1 MMMTMTTKK
10 TTTMTRTKMLLGSVV
25 VGALVGTASAQD
37 FSQQDFTHD
46 EADMPWCDTLEI
58 GSAGAVDCAL
68 MSGDVL
74 LNFAYESSEWGA
86 VLSFTQ
92 HNPMTGELLDAS
104 DPLTIESVVSA
115 PSLRDINE
123 DGTPELFIPY
133 ITGNVNTYYYVWQ
146 ADEDG
151 IYYPS
156 GELGGFGV
164 DAFEIRDGMVIT
176 TTRDNAATY
185 HETAQRLDV
194 DGFVHIYELRI
205 DAAAGQC
212 TLTDGSGI
220 VARGLDADAILA
232 ACQASLA
239 D

>member
-1 MMMTMTTKK
+1 MMTRMKRMMMPGAILTAIA
-10 TTTMTRTKMLLGSVV
+10 LSASV
-25 VGALVGTASAQD
+25 AA
-37 FSQQDFTHD
+37 QDFTHAED
-46 EADMPWCDTLEI
+46 GLPWCDTLEFGYA
-58 GSAGAVDCAL
+58 GSVDCAL
-68 MSGDVL
+68 MPGEVL
-74 LNFAYESSEWGA
+74 LNFVYETGDWES
-86 VLSFTQ
+86 VLTFTQ
-92 HNPMTGELLDAS
+92 HDPMSGEVLDAS
-104 DPLTIESVVSA
+104 DPLTIERVISA
-115 PSLRDINE
+115 PALRDINE

-176 TTRDNAATY
+176 TTRNNAATY